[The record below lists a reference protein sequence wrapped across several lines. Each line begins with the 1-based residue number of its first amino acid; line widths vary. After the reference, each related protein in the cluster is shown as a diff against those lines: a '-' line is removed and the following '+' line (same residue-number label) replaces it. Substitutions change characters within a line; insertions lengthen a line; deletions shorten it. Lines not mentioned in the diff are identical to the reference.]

1 MQLRH
6 YQETSVRKAI
16 EFFKSGDKT
25 RPALVAPTGS
35 GKSVMIAYIA
45 KELEG
50 NILILQPS
58 AELAIQN
65 FSKYEA
71 VAKDNGFEPP
81 AFFSASIGIKERAKV
96 TFATIG
102 SIYRRPDE
110 FQDVRFVI
118 IDECHT
124 VPPVCDSMYMQFL
137 NQLNVKVIGLT
148 ATPYRLKTY
157 TNPFNKRE
165 KFSKINLLNRE
176 RPSFFNRFLHII
188 QIQDLY
194 VEGFLC
200 PLNYVELSWD
210 GQLLKSNSNGAEYT
224 ETSMKQAMDQNSV
237 ARNVPAIVKQ
247 GFEKGRTACVVF
259 TCSVDEAAQMSAIT
273 PHSAYLYAEM
283 PKPERRA
290 IIEAF
295 KGGGIK
301 TVFNVG
307 ILQIG
312 FDFPKL
318 DTIIIAR
325 PTMSLALFSQMV
337 GRGMRLAEGKNH
349 CTVVD
354 MCGNLQRFGKP
365 EYIELLNDEKEGW
378 ILRNQGKTISGVRLD
393 EL

>member
-1 MQLRH
+1 MELRH
-6 YQETSVRKAI
+6 YQAESVRKAV
-16 EFFKSGDKT
+16 EFFQSADKT
-25 RPALVAPTGS
+25 RPVLVAPTGS
-35 GKSVMIAYIA
+35 GKSVMIAHIA
-45 KELEG
+45 KQLDG
-50 NILILQPS
+50 NILVLQPS
-58 AELAIQN
+58 AELAQQN

-71 VAKDNGFEPP
+71 VTKNNGFEPP
-81 AFFSASIGIKERAKV
+81 AFFSASIGVKERAKV

-102 SIYRRPDE
+102 SIYKRADE
-110 FQDVRFVI
+110 FADVRYII

-124 VPPVCDSMYMQFL
+124 VPPVADSMYMQFL
-137 NQLNVKVIGLT
+137 GQLSVKTIGLT

-176 RPSFFNRFLHII
+176 RPNFFNRFLHII
-188 QIQDLY
+188 QTQDLY
-194 VEGFLC
+194 AEGFLC

-210 GQLLKSNSNGAEYT
+210 GKLLKSNSSGAEYT
-224 ETSMKQAMDQNSV
+224 EESIKQAITQNSV
-237 ARNVPAIVKQ
+237 ARNVPAIIKQ

-259 TCSVDEAAQMSAIT
+259 TCSVAEAAEMSSVT

-283 PKPERRA
+283 PKTERKE

-312 FDFPKL
+312 FDFPEL

-325 PTMSLALFSQMV
+325 PTMSLSLFSQMV
-337 GRGMRLAEGKNH
+337 GRGMRLAKGKDH
-349 CTVVD
+349 CTVID
-354 MCGNLQRFGKP
+354 MCGNLGRFGKP
-365 EYIELLNDEKEGW
+365 ENIELLNDAKEGW
-378 ILRNQGKTISGVRLD
+378 ILRNEGKTISGVRLD

>member
-1 MQLRH
+1 MELRH
-6 YQETSVRKAI
+6 YQAESVRKAV
-16 EFFKSGDKT
+16 EFFQSADKT
-25 RPALVAPTGS
+25 RPVLVAPTGS
-35 GKSVMIAYIA
+35 GKSVMIAHIA
-45 KELEG
+45 KQLDG
-50 NILILQPS
+50 NILVLQPS
-58 AELAIQN
+58 AELAQQN
-65 FSKYEA
+65 FSKYET
-71 VAKDNGFEPP
+71 VTKNNGFEPP
-81 AFFSASIGIKERAKV
+81 AFFSASIGVKERAKV

-102 SIYRRPDE
+102 SIYKRPDE

-137 NQLNVKVIGLT
+137 GQLNVKVIGLT

-176 RPSFFNRFLHII
+176 RPNFFNRFLHII
-188 QIQDLY
+188 QTKDLY
-194 VEGFLC
+194 AEGFLC
-200 PLNYVELSWD
+200 PINYVELTWD
-210 GQLLKSNSNGAEYT
+210 GKMLKSNATGAEYT
-224 ETSMKQAMDQNSV
+224 EESMKRAIDENGI

-247 GFEKGRTACVVF
+247 AFEKGRRACVVF
-259 TCSVDEAAQMSAIT
+259 TRSVEEAAQMSSVT
-273 PHSAYLYAEM
+273 PHSAYLFAEM
-283 PKPERRA
+283 PKAERRN

-312 FDFPKL
+312 FDFPEL
-318 DTIIIAR
+318 DTIVVAR
-325 PTMSLALFSQMV
+325 PTMSLSLFSQMV
-337 GRGMRLAEGKNH
+337 GRGMRLAGGKDH

-354 MCGNLQRFGKP
+354 MCGNLERFGKP
-365 EYIELLNDEKEGW
+365 ELIELLDDDKEGW
-378 ILRNQGKTISGVRLD
+378 ILRSGGKTISGVRLD